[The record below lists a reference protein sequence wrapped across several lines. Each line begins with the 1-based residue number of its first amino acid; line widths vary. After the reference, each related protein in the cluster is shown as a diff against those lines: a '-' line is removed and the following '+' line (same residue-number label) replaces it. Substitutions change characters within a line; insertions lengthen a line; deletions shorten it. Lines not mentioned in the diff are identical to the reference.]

1 MCSLCCVH
9 SRHHR
14 PWLEPRRPRNDGIR
28 ALVRLRRRPHGQRS
42 RSSPC
47 WWGAL
52 RQLEGLA
59 LCTLRCSRWVPFR
72 GRPHHLQVP
81 LRPAPP
87 PRLPFAPAAAAQ
99 ELAQRQQR
107 PHHPQLTASRNLSGL
122 SLVMVHRLSLGG
134 TRFTRRNRF
143 FQFLGAPCG
152 KHLQVQ
158 HLSSTVLLNVRVYL
172 LQPQPVFSPGPD
184 LQ

>member
-1 MCSLCCVH
+1 LCSLCCVH

-47 WWGAL
+47 WRGAH
-52 RQLEGLA
+52 RQPEGLA
-59 LCTLRCSRWVPFR
+59 LCTVRRSSLRRVPFRGHPHRTLRCSRWVPFR
-72 GRPHHLQVP
+72 GHPHHLQVP

-134 TRFTRRNRF
+134 TRFTRRSRF
-143 FQFLGAPCG
+143 FKFLGAPCG

-158 HLSSTVLLNVRVYL
+158 HLASTC
-172 LQPQPVFSPGPD
+172 
-184 LQ
+184 